1 MRKKKKVEA
10 DQRMRQSIR
19 KTEGTWKD
27 AKYFIFR
34 PKEPNEVAS
43 KEEDDEEDEVITEEE
58 ELEKGTWEFKNNFMI
73 DKPFIESSYKEAEDI
88 RLKKAAEKE
97 LQPKPHYGQNHENND
112 SCSVQ

>member
-1 MRKKKKVEA
+1 
-10 DQRMRQSIR
+10 MRQSIR

-34 PKEPNEVAS
+34 PKEPNDNTS
-43 KEEDDEEDEVITEEE
+43 KDEEDDEDDDAIPEEE

-73 DKPFIESSYKEAEDI
+73 DKAFIESAYKEAEEI

-97 LQPKPHYGQNHENND
+97 LQPKPNYGQNHENND